1 MSFEME
7 VNFPARI
14 VVRSS
19 AARAVG
25 LELSAV
31 GAEKVVFV
39 IDDIVSAGV
48 ANRVAA
54 SLETAR
60 LKWGVLAVH
69 PEGYEIGKVDRTA
82 RWLRDAEGVVAFGSW
97 PAIALSK
104 VLSWRLNA
112 ALVAVPM
119 PPGFAEA
126 FSRKT
131 VPPRG
136 FIGRFEPLKLP
147 SSIIVDPEL
156 VIRDKLTGEE
166 VRSSLVLEVLTVSLE
181 ALAVGW
187 RNDFAVLLAA
197 TAVEE
202 LERSARFAQD
212 DRSVERLL
220 RAAVYASIAREHAG
234 GSALSSLARAMHAL
248 FGVCPYKAELAL
260 VKPWAKAAWRSV
272 QGLPLSNAYRRALC
286 LLEEFTSGFSTL
298 PILPDLGLQESKL
311 DLIVEYAWTFEHY
324 SLERDPA
331 VSSRF
336 SLRRLLAE
344 AS

>member
-14 VVRSS
+14 VMRSS
-19 AARAVG
+19 EARAVG
-25 LELSAV
+25 LELSV
-31 GAEKVVFV
+31 LGAERAVLVV
-39 IDDIVSAGV
+39 DDVVSAGV
-48 ANRVAA
+48 ANRVAE

-60 LKWGVLAVH
+60 LKWGMLAVH
-69 PEGYEIGKVDRTA
+69 PEGYEIGKMDRITE
-82 RWLRDAEGVVAFGSW
+82 WLQNTEVVVAFGSW
-97 PAIALSK
+97 PAMALSK

-112 ALVAVPM
+112 ALVAVPL

-126 FSRKT
+126 FRRKT

-147 SSIIVDPEL
+147 TSIIVDPEL
-156 VIRDKLTGEE
+156 AIRNKLAGEE
-166 VRSSLVLEVLTVSLE
+166 IRSSLVLEILAGSLE

-197 TAVEE
+197 AAVEE
-202 LERSARFAQD
+202 LVRLARLAQD
-212 DRSVERLL
+212 DRGVERLL
-220 RAAVYASIAREHAG
+220 QAAVYTSLAREHAG
-234 GSALSSLARAMHAL
+234 GSALSSLARSIHAL

-260 VKPWAKAAWRSV
+260 VKPWARAAWRSV
-272 QGLPLSNAYRRALC
+272 QGLPVANAYRRALC

-298 PILPDLGLQESKL
+298 PTLPDLGLQESRL
-311 DLIVEYAWTFEHY
+311 DLIVEYAWTFDHY
-324 SLERDPA
+324 SLERDPT